1 MKLLLG
7 LLSLLALCLL
17 ALVLLSRP
25 RTKSL
30 VVAYC
35 KEQNLDWLKNHTEPV
50 YLYSKCGQTVPEFVT
65 KMQNV
70 KVIPLK
76 NLGGCD
82 GTYLYHI
89 VNEWDNLT
97 DYIGFTTA
105 NPTGKRAAAYEQIRR
120 GQLVFALQGPRRTP
134 DTFRLDDY
142 RPDSHP
148 DVPYT
153 KSKYRDLKD
162 FVVRVLGQDTFDKFN
177 TESFLGVFAVTREQ
191 VHRNSRNM
199 YRRLLDEV
207 SIGPSNEVGHFIER
221 LWYLLMNHTVFFAS
235 NST

>member
-7 LLSLLALCLL
+7 LLSLLALVL
-17 ALVLLSRP
+17 LVLLFRP
-25 RTKSL
+25 RSRTKSL

-35 KEQNLDWLKNHTEPV
+35 KEQSLDWLKNHTEPV
-50 YLYSKCGQTVPEFVT
+50 YLYSKCDQAVPTEVA
-65 KMQNV
+65 KMKNV
-70 KVIPLK
+70 KVIPLE
-76 NLGGCD
+76 NLGTEV
-82 GTYLYHI
+82 GTFLYHI

-97 DYIGFTTA
+97 DYIAFTTA
-105 NPTGKRAAAYEQIRR
+105 NPTGKRAAAYEQIRK
-120 GQLVFALQGPRRTP
+120 GQIVFCGEGPRNTP
-134 DTFRLDDY
+134 DTFSLDDY
-142 RPDSHP
+142 RPESHP

-153 KSKYRDLKD
+153 KSKYRDIKD
-162 FVVRVLGQDTFDKFN
+162 FVVSVLGQDAFDKFD
-177 TESFLGVFAVTREQ
+177 TESYAGVFAVNREQ
-191 VHRNSRNM
+191 VHRNSRDM